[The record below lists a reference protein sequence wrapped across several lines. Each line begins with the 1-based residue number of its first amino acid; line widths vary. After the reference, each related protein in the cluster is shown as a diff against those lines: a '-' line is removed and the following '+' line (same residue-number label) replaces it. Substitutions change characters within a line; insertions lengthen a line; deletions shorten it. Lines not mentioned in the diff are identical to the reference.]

1 MVIAA
6 NMAVE
11 TCKLIRIDLKHSHH
25 KKESTIYVN
34 YVKWWICIY
43 LDFGNYS
50 TKHMYIKSS
59 YHTLYFM

>member
-25 KKESTIYVN
+25 KREH
-34 YVKWWICIY
+34 Y
-43 LDFGNYS
+43 LCQLCEVVD
-50 TKHMYIKSS
+50 
-59 YHTLYFM
+59 LYLS